1 MLARFDNSYATL
13 PERFYARLAPEP
25 VSTPAIIRVNDALA
39 EQLGL
44 DPAWLRSAQ
53 GAQVAAGN
61 QVPDGAAPIATVYAG
76 HQFGHFNPQLGDGRA
91 ILLGEVIDRHGQ
103 RYDLQLKGSGPTPYS
118 RGGDGRSPLGPVLR
132 EYIISEAM
140 HALGIPTTRSLAAV
154 TTGERVLRDSAL
166 PGAVLTRVAKSHI
179 RIGTCEYFAARE
191 DSDALALLVD
201 HVVRRHYPE
210 IAAPGGSQTGP
221 TEETARPNTADAALA
236 LFKAVAL
243 RQAELVAKWQLV
255 GFIHGVM
262 NTDNMLLSGE
272 TIDYGPCAFMDAY
285 DPQAVFSY
293 IDRRGRYAYRNQP
306 GVAQWNL
313 TCLARALTP
322 LLNTDDPQVVS
333 AVQKTID
340 AFPAAYARAYSFGM
354 ARKLGITPF
363 RDGDA
368 ELVDDLLRLM
378 HEEGADYTLTF
389 RRLSELAAPAPDS
402 QPDTEPNT
410 PDSEDAAEATGAKT
424 QRSVAAIADLP
435 AAFEPWLARWRAR
448 YANDPEPAAD
458 RKRAMLAN
466 NPAIIP
472 RNHQVD
478 KAIRDAEQA
487 GDFTH
492 FHKLVDALADPYTL
506 RAEFARPPE
515 PDERVSVTFCGT

>member
-25 VSTPAIIRVNDALA
+25 VSTPEIIRVNDALA

-91 ILLGEVIDRHGQ
+91 SLLGEVIDRHGQ

-154 TTGERVLRDSAL
+154 TTGERVIRDSAL

-191 DSDALALLVD
+191 DSDALALLVE
-201 HVVRRHYPE
+201 HVTQRHYPE
-210 IAAPGGSQTGP
+210 IATPGGSHTEQTN
-221 TEETARPNTADAALA
+221 RPSNAGTALA
-236 LFKAVAL
+236 LFKAVVL

-306 GVAQWNL
+306 GIAQWNL

-322 LLNTDDPQVVS
+322 VLNTDDPQVVS
-333 AVQKTID
+333 AVQQTID
-340 AFPAAYARAYSFGM
+340 RFPAAYARAFSFGM

-378 HEEGADYTLTF
+378 HEERADYTLTF
-389 RRLSELAAPAPDS
+389 RRLSELATPESDDDGNGAA
-402 QPDTEPNT
+402 DT
-410 PDSEDAAEATGAKT
+410 SAKTGAKT
-424 QRSVAAIADLP
+424 GAKTKSSVAAIADLP
-435 AAFEPWLARWRAR
+435 AAFEPWLARWRTR

-458 RKRAMLAN
+458 RKRDMLAN
-466 NPAIIP
+466 NPALIP